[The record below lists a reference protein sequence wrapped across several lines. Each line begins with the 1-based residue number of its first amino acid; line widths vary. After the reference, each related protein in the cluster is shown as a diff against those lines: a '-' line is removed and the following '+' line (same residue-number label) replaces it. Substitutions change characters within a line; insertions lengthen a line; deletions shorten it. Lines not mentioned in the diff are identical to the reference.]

1 MVAATPIAA
10 IVWCAAVLIA
20 LPAWFPGER
29 AEATERGLRT
39 LAAPTGDTSA
49 RALAGLARN
58 FVDLF
63 GEHGGGATRARP
75 PAKTSPGGSPPG
87 PADAAQ
93 SSAPAPAR
101 AARVEPAER
110 RPAAPRR
117 PTTTILP
124 YEGDSTSLRVRV
136 DFDGPVIGEQFE
148 MILDTGA
155 TLTTLDHASLSRLGV
170 EVGADAPW
178 IRLRTANGM
187 IDAPLVLLD
196 AVWLGGEPVEWVTVA
211 VCDSCANPPIAGL
224 LGLNVTGRFRVSL
237 DHDRQ
242 RVELAPRRRAG
253 GSALDVGQWL
263 EVRSRAVRRPTGAV
277 DLALTAANRSARDIE
292 EAVVNLSCGE
302 QTFAIQVDDI
312 PARDERTTEISLPRG
327 TDCSEQ
333 SVTVSRGRF
342 LLDRF

>member
-1 MVAATPIAA
+1 
-10 IVWCAAVLIA
+10 
-20 LPAWFPGER
+20 
-29 AEATERGLRT
+29 
-39 LAAPTGDTSA
+39 
-49 RALAGLARN
+49 
-58 FVDLF
+58 
-63 GEHGGGATRARP
+63 
-75 PAKTSPGGSPPG
+75 
-87 PADAAQ
+87 
-93 SSAPAPAR
+93 
-101 AARVEPAER
+101 
-110 RPAAPRR
+110 
-117 PTTTILP
+117 
-124 YEGDSTSLRVRV
+124 VRV